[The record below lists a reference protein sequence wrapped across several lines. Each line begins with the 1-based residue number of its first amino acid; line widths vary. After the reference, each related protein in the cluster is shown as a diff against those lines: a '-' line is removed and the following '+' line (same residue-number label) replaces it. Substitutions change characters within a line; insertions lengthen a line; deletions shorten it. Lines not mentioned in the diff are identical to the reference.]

1 MKIFYFSAKYIFAYR
16 FEWMQ
21 YITPHMLKSV
31 DTESYFKNY
40 KRYIMNPWHI
50 IPTCSISL
58 LYPSD
63 HLVPCGNKPI
73 TLRFCCIH
81 FAIEE
86 KKKYCIC
93 QLIIPD
99 VSTSCTLSF
108 VYEHILL
115 QVNTVILAENSAWW
129 IWILLLCIHY
139 FLRTFAFVQK
149 RMLN

>member
-1 MKIFYFSAKYIFAYR
+1 MFVYR
-16 FEWMQ
+16 FVCMQ
-21 YITPHMLKSV
+21 YITSHMLKSV
-31 DTESYFKNY
+31 DTENYFKNY

-58 LYPSD
+58 VYYSD
-63 HLVPCGNKPI
+63 HLVPCGNKPM
-73 TLRFCCIH
+73 TLRFCYIH
-81 FAIEE
+81 FAIEG

-99 VSTSCTLSF
+99 VITSCILCF

-129 IWILLLCIHY
+129 IQTLPLCIH
-139 FLRTFAFVQK
+139 FFKRTFTCIQE
-149 RMLN
+149 RILN